1 MKPAT
6 ALLLAR
12 PASAADRIRAW
23 SAAIC
28 LGIAGGLVLI
38 AIQITTRGGVIP
50 PTPVGPGGPFS
61 ETGLS
66 PLVIEEGIDLWI
78 VGCTLLLTGFVLAL
92 AWQLLRL
99 GSDARERR
107 MTTLWLAGATPE
119 QTSTIAVIDSVRTA
133 VLGGLLAGPAYLL
146 LWVLL
151 GALPPA
157 GVKMVLAPRL
167 AELAPWPIV
176 ILLAALVG
184 AVAGKF
190 TRQPMI
196 STSPRA
202 GRRTLWAGS
211 RWATHTAAALVLATP
226 AGLILALGMIE
237 DPGGTGVWLFGG
249 MLLLIVAAPVVLGVL
264 AVMWSA
270 QRLRAHGTPI
280 DVLAAAVLTG
290 VPGPTGRAVGVLW
303 ICGFGVGTV
312 TATGGIDL
320 AHRLAYHPAEDES
333 FMDFFTA
340 YTLTLLVE
348 WTLVG
353 AVVIAATLAL
363 SMVERLHDARRTIA
377 SLAALGVD
385 AATLLRVL
393 RRQLTV
399 PSMAAMASGTL
410 AGVASLSLSM
420 PSSNNLPGLLDLGV
434 LAAVLVLPVLFIY
447 LVAIVLASALRP
459 RLRAAMDPENLRTV

>member
-1 MKPAT
+1 MKTAT

-12 PASAADRIRAW
+12 PASTADRIRAW
-23 SAAIC
+23 SAAVC
-28 LGIAGGLVLI
+28 LGIAGGLIMI
-38 AIQITTRGGVIP
+38 AIQITTCGGVIP

-61 ETGLS
+61 ATGLS
-66 PLVIEEGIDLWI
+66 PLVIEEDINLWI
-78 VGCTLLLTGFVLAL
+78 VGLTLLLTGLVLAL
-92 AWQLLRL
+92 GWQLLRL

-157 GVKMVLAPRL
+157 GVKMVLAPQL
-167 AELAPWPIV
+167 TELAPWPIV
-176 ILLAALVG
+176 ILLTALVG
-184 AVAGKF
+184 AAAGKF
-190 TRQPMI
+190 TCQPVI

-226 AGLILALGMIE
+226 AGVILALGMI

>member
-1 MKPAT
+1 MKTAT

-12 PASAADRIRAW
+12 PASTADRIRAW
-23 SAAIC
+23 SAAVC
-28 LGIAGGLVLI
+28 LGIAGGLIMI
-38 AIQITTRGGVIP
+38 AIQITTCGGVIP

-61 ETGLS
+61 ATGLS
-66 PLVIEEGIDLWI
+66 PLVIEEDINLWI
-78 VGCTLLLTGFVLAL
+78 VGLTLLLTGLVLAL
-92 AWQLLRL
+92 GWQLLRL

-157 GVKMVLAPRL
+157 GVKMVLAPQL
-167 AELAPWPIV
+167 TELAPWPIV
-176 ILLAALVG
+176 ILLTALVG
-184 AVAGKF
+184 AAAGKF
-190 TRQPMI
+190 TCQPVI

-226 AGLILALGMIE
+226 AGVILALGMI

-410 AGVASLSLSM
+410 AGVASLSL
-420 PSSNNLPGLLDLGV
+420 PSSNNPPGLLGFSTS
-434 LAAVLVLPVLFIY
+434 AYYPRCSYCRCCSSTWLP
-447 LVAIVLASALRP
+447 
-459 RLRAAMDPENLRTV
+459 

>member
-1 MKPAT
+1 
-6 ALLLAR
+6 
-12 PASAADRIRAW
+12 
-23 SAAIC
+23 
-28 LGIAGGLVLI
+28 
-38 AIQITTRGGVIP
+38 
-50 PTPVGPGGPFS
+50 
-61 ETGLS
+61 
-66 PLVIEEGIDLWI
+66 
-78 VGCTLLLTGFVLAL
+78 
-92 AWQLLRL
+92 
-99 GSDARERR
+99 

-157 GVKMVLAPRL
+157 GVKMVLAPQL
-167 AELAPWPIV
+167 TELAPWPIV
-176 ILLAALVG
+176 ILLTALVG
-184 AVAGKF
+184 AAAGKF
-190 TRQPMI
+190 TCQPVI

-226 AGLILALGMIE
+226 AGVILALGMI